1 MLDVLIVGAGP
12 SGLVAALVLAQNGIK
27 NIRVIDKIETFQ
39 VGSRGFGVQP
49 RSLELFKMFGI
60 LDDVMQHSTP
70 VPTFRAY
77 KPGEP
82 QHVKEWDLYPKSK
95 PWPDRPFTG
104 QVCLSQD
111 DLEAA
116 LRARLATYGIYVQL
130 GKGLT
135 AIEQDDDGVTATLAA
150 FKNKEETGEKE
161 VVKTKYLFGCDGARG
176 ASRKLLG
183 LTFEGETKDA
193 DGQVWGDVE
202 IEGLSTDF
210 WHIWG
215 VPGKF
220 TIMLRPRDY
229 ERSPSSKN
237 FSVGITGHSFDPAD
251 LQLDVPEKLEAWIRE
266 CTGRPELKF
275 RNWTWL
281 SKFKPNMRMVNT
293 FQSGRAFCVG
303 DSAHVHSPTGGQ
315 GMNNGIQDALNISWK
330 TALVLKGLSSPEL
343 LKTYNEERLP
353 IIALMLQATT
363 NLYTA
368 GMVARVEA
376 RKELPSGTAP
386 KDTKPASADDDRKTG
401 WLRWR
406 NDALELYGVNYRFSS
421 LVYDDRTP
429 LGTDQDAKDVA
440 LARAYAGYEGLGT
453 LAAGDRLPDASGL
466 VSLSGSS
473 EKEWALLDLFDTSKH
488 TVLIFAPDGDTSLPG
503 VLKASRLCGLYPND
517 IVQTV
522 ILFPPGS
529 CPQLPP
535 DNTTKAFVD
544 GDGHARS
551 VYRVGDEMAVAVA
564 RPDGYVGAIV
574 MPKDVQ
580 RHNGEDEDVSK
591 GLTTYFGK
599 VFDWAEITSPAR
611 YTM

>member
-12 SGLVAALVLAQNGIK
+12 SGLVAALVLAQNGLK
-27 NIRVIDKIETFQ
+27 NIRIVDKIETFQ

-60 LDDVMQHSTP
+60 LDDITQHSTA

-77 KPGEP
+77 KPGES

-116 LRARLATYGIYVQL
+116 LRARLTDYGIHVEL

-150 FKNKEETGEKE
+150 FKNKEETREKE
-161 VVKTKYLFGCDGARG
+161 VVKAKYLLGCDGARG

-220 TIMLRPRDY
+220 TIMIRPRDY
-229 ERSPSSKN
+229 ERSPSSKR
-237 FSVGITGHSFDPAD
+237 FSFGITGHSFDPAE
-251 LQLDVPEKLEAWIRE
+251 LQLDVPEKVEAWIRE
-266 CTGRPELKF
+266 STGRPELKF
-275 RNWTWL
+275 SNWTWL
-281 SKFKPNMRMVNT
+281 SKFRPNMRMVNT

-315 GMNNGIQDALNISWK
+315 GMNNGIQDALNIAWK
-330 TALVLKGLSSPEL
+330 TALVLKGHSTPKL

-376 RKELPSGTAP
+376 KTELPSGTAP
-386 KDTKPASADDDRKTG
+386 KDTKPPSADDDRKTG

-421 LVYDDRTP
+421 LVYDVRTP
-429 LGTDQDAKDVA
+429 LGTDQDAKDLA
-440 LARAYAGYEGLGT
+440 LARAYAGYEGSGT

-466 VSLSGSS
+466 VGLSG
-473 EKEWALLDLFDTSKH
+473 ETTRKWTLLDLFSTSKH
-488 TVLIFAPDGDTSLPG
+488 TALIFPPDDDASLPTA
-503 VLKASRLCGLYPND
+503 LKASQFCESFPSD

-529 CPQLPP
+529 RPQFSSKSA
-535 DNTTKAFVD
+535 TKAFVD
-544 GDGHARS
+544 EDGHARS
-551 VYRVGDEMAVAVA
+551 VYRVGDRTTVVVA
-564 RPDGYVGAIV
+564 RPDGYIGAV
-574 MPKDVQ
+574 VVPKVVQ
-580 RHNGEDEDVSK
+580 GSNGEDEDILR
-591 GLTTYFGK
+591 GLKAYFGM
-599 VFDWAEITSPAR
+599 VFDGRS
-611 YTM
+611 